1 MKSAAFNSTLQSSI
15 PTPYSIFF
23 CVMVLFALNT
33 RASTVWDLTFG
44 GSKSSSNERGFFV
57 PKSFSEKCPAFE
69 KRSHPSTL
77 MMTRTSYLWCKKA
90 EGIMLPSQTRGGT
103 VCWNEF
109 FVDFSRETKLFR
121 GSKVSSIF
129 PPFWYFRN
137 TPANPMTISLLQRFL
152 PMQKPLLNF
161 CCCILFPKKCPRK
174 THFNTQCGG
183 RKRRR
188 RHYCDDYYV
197 VVMPKRSMS

>member
-1 MKSAAFNSTLQSSI
+1 M
-15 PTPYSIFF
+15 
-23 CVMVLFALNT
+23 
-33 RASTVWDLTFG
+33 WDLTFG

-109 FVDFSRETKLFR
+109 FVDFSRETKLCR

-129 PPFWYFRN
+129 FPHFGIFGIPHA
-137 TPANPMTISLLQRFL
+137 ANPMTISLSKRFL
-152 PMQKPLLNF
+152 PIQKPLFNF
-161 CCCILFPKKCPRK
+161 CCYILFSNKCPRK

-188 RHYCDDYYV
+188 RYCDDYYV